1 MQKETRGFRY
11 IYVGE
16 KMKREVSATNPG
28 QELMPINPDDIGI
41 IEKITR
47 TVNENH
53 FEFLHKSILSRN
65 LFGIESCFVEE
76 NPEAVKEYSG
86 NNLFDIEKEVK
97 LYTNDKAGKMG
108 RASWFIT
115 KRSTIPAHQELIDE
129 WQVVVSSANAG
140 GQKRSNQLAII
151 DNHSAFG
158 RSRVALK
165 SFKTQKEAD
174 NFFKYASSYLVRY
187 AFLMTDESLTSLAKR
202 VPDIMNY
209 KDSNGIIDF
218 SKDVNEQ
225 LYKLFNISSE
235 ERTYIEGIIDKK
247 DGKV

>member
-1 MQKETRGFRY
+1 M
-11 IYVGE
+11 
-16 KMKREVSATNPG
+16 
-28 QELMPINPDDIGI
+28 
-41 IEKITR
+41 
-47 TVNENH
+47 
-53 FEFLHKSILSRN
+53 
-65 LFGIESCFVEE
+65 FGIESCFVEE

-165 SFKTQKEAD
+165 SFKTQKEAE